1 MQSDW
6 EWTIRYFGWI
16 HEDYMRFVRDLLTF
30 LTLSNSKDLDERIS
44 SKLLTTNNGLKIELK
59 NVSYSYPNT
68 KFKVL
73 QDINFTIYP
82 GEKIALIGENGSGKS
97 TLVKLISG
105 LLEPS
110 DGETRIN
117 GQIITSKSPLHKISV
132 VFQDFSEYHMSVRE
146 NVGLG
151 EPMKIDDI
159 NYIFK
164 AIKKGGAMDFIEP
177 WKKVLIRCSV
187 RPLVAKIYLEDNG
200 KE

>member
-1 MQSDW
+1 
-6 EWTIRYFGWI
+6 
-16 HEDYMRFVRDLLTF
+16 
-30 LTLSNSKDLDERIS
+30 
-44 SKLLTTNNGLKIELK
+44 LLTTNNGLKIELK

-110 DGETRIN
+110 DGEIRIN

-132 VFQDFSEYHMSVRE
+132 VFQDRSEEHTSELQSRFDLVCRLLLE
-146 NVGLG
+146 
-151 EPMKIDDI
+151 
-159 NYIFK
+159 
-164 AIKKGGAMDFIEP
+164 KK
-177 WKKVLIRCSV
+177 KKSKVN
-187 RPLVAKIYLEDNG
+187 AATG
-200 KE
+200 